1 MLHKYS
7 YIFLIS
13 SCVSLGAFAA
23 NNPTANALVKAG
35 DSEGKKVFKQNCV
48 ACHGQKGEGIVGPN
62 LTDDYWIHGNK
73 LSDVVKVI
81 TNGVP
86 AKGMMAWKP
95 QLSTAQI
102 QAVASY
108 VLSLKGS
115 APTNGKAPQGKHYAS
130 VAKATPVIASK
141 TNVAPKV
148 TKVANATPAPAVV
161 TTKADTVKAIVAT
174 PVVTPEVSAAPVVT
188 VSTEDDNIGKSMALT
203 GNVSSGQR
211 LFNAMLGCSHCH
223 GTNSVGHSDN
233 RNLREIKKRKGD
245 VAPTFN
251 EVFRNGRTGTAMP
264 SWAHLS
270 PKQIADIRSFIVSI
284 QEE

>member
-23 NNPTANALVKAG
+23 KNPTANTLVKAG

-62 LTDDYWIHGNK
+62 LTDDYWLHGNK

-108 VLSLKGS
+108 VLSLKG
-115 APTNGKAPQGKHYAS
+115 AVPANGKAPQGKHYAS
-130 VAKATPVIASK
+130 MVKATPVIASK
-141 TNVAPKV
+141 AKTTSKV
-148 TKVANATPAPAVV
+148 TKVADATPAIVAVKVDTAKAVV
-161 TTKADTVKAIVAT
+161 AVQVAT
-174 PVVTPEVSAAPVVT
+174 PEVAETSVVTI
-188 VSTEDDNIGKSMALT
+188 STEDDNIGKSMALT

-270 PKQIADIRSFIVSI
+270 PKQVADIRSFIVSI
-284 QEE
+284 QED